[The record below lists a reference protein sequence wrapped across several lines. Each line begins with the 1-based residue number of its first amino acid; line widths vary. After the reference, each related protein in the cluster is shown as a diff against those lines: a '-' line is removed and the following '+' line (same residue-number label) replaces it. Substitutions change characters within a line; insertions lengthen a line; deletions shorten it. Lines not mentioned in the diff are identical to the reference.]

1 MPADQDD
8 IAGALAAATRRHLP
22 GATGIGGLR
31 RLTGGAN
38 KETWAFDAETAQG
51 SLPLILRRQPGG
63 SGGLIGSAALPIA
76 IEAEVVAAAARAG
89 VPAPELRFVLEE
101 ADNLGGGFVMARIAG
116 ETVARRIL
124 RDALYAEARPRL
136 AAQCGAALARIHA
149 LDAAGLP
156 DLPRGA
162 ARERL
167 DQLHETYAGFDDPR
181 PVFALAFAWLARN
194 VPEPGPLRLVHGDFR
209 LGNFVVG
216 PEGLRAVLDWE
227 GAHFGDPAEDFG
239 WICVPSWRFGVLDL
253 PVGGFGTRADLIGGY
268 EAAGGGPIAPARRRW
283 WEVFGI
289 LRWGITCMAMGYT
302 HLRGA
307 DRSVERAAIGR
318 RASETEIDLLRILA
332 PERGR

>member
-8 IAGALAAATRRHLP
+8 IAAALAAATRRHLP
-22 GATGIGGLR
+22 FVAGISGLR

-51 SLPLILRRQPGG
+51 PVPLILRRQPGG
-63 SGGLIGSAALPIA
+63 SGGLVGSAALPIDV
-76 IEAEVVAAAARAG
+76 EAMVVATAARGG
-89 VPAPELRFVLEE
+89 VPAPQMRFVLDA
-101 ADNLGGGFVMARIAG
+101 ADGLGGGFVMERIAG

-124 RDALYAEARPRL
+124 RDPQYAEARPYL

-149 LDAAGLP
+149 LDPAELP
-156 DLPRGA
+156 DLARTTPRA
-162 ARERL
+162 RL
-167 DQLHETYAGFDDPR
+167 DQLHEMYAGFDDPR
-181 PVFALAFAWLARN
+181 PVFALAFAWLARH
-194 VPEPGPLRLVHGDFR
+194 VPEAGPMRAVHGDFR
-209 LGNFVVG
+209 NGNFIVG

-227 GAHFGDPAEDFG
+227 GAHLGDPAEDFG
-239 WICVPSWRFGVLDL
+239 WICVPSWRFGVIDR

-268 EAAGGGPIAPARRRW
+268 EAAGGGHVEPARLRW

-318 RASETEIDLLRILA
+318 RASETEIDLLQNLE
-332 PERGR
+332 PQSGR